1 MLYGAVTIFLNEGTA
16 PFHVKHPQRM
26 HRMPGCTQ
34 VSTPLQRG
42 LMFIQQRGLM
52 FIQQHG
58 LMFIYEYKAT
68 GVSYFLLSLP

>member
-34 VSTPLQRG
+34 VSMPLQR
-42 LMFIQQRGLM
+42 
-52 FIQQHG
+52 G

>member
-34 VSTPLQRG
+34 VSMPLQRG
-42 LMFIQQRGLM
+42 LMFIQQR
-52 FIQQHG
+52 G

-68 GVSYFLLSLP
+68 GVSYFLLYLM